1 MNGWRAI
8 ITNYKERFNTAVD
21 ELIESHIDFR
31 PDRITFV
38 SLLVDDYVRDH
49 GEVPPQKALEKLAD
63 YILYEELTN
72 KARNKISAIEYPIMS
87 ERQLSRRY
95 DHEYAES
102 LADTYDG
109 NGRNRAKP
117 ERRVRTSKE
126 RNTVDQEAKIRNR
139 ARAARYRKFIG
150 KQPLVREASEP
161 FTECVGSS
169 ERWLACI
176 GREETVEEREITKNA
191 A

>member
-1 MNGWRAI
+1 M
-8 ITNYKERFNTAVD
+8 NYKERFDASVD
-21 ELIESHIDFR
+21 ELIDSRIDFR
-31 PDRITFV
+31 SDRITSV
-38 SLLVDDYVRDH
+38 SLLVDDYVRAH
-49 GEVPPQKALEKLAD
+49 GEAPPQKSLKKLAD

-126 RNTVDQEAKIRNR
+126 RRTIDQEARIRNR
-139 ARAARYRKFIG
+139 ARAAKYRKFIG
-150 KQPLVREASEP
+150 KQPLLSEKSEP
-161 FTECVGSS
+161 FTQCVGSA

-176 GREETVEEREITKNA
+176 GREEIITKNA